1 MSRNRIRSDTVA
13 NSEAL
18 RRFEKS
24 SISSTALSTRR
35 RLHDYAV
42 FALSGLPWRK
52 CIVINLLQSLMT
64 AGAAAAAALICGA
77 VLQHTSLRELFYVK
91 PGGWQLLSCAA
102 VIGIYLLISLWMPH
116 LMLRK
121 NSVLAKN
128 PMEHAVA
135 PKLQRTLPHALT
147 LSNMEQLQGGTIL
160 STPNGLRDRA
170 MISLMY
176 GCGLR
181 VSEVCNLPLQ
191 AIFSNE
197 GFLKI
202 FGKGSKERLVPLG
215 TVAQVHLEAYL
226 VHGRPKLLKR
236 NSGSFVFLSQRGRAI
251 SRKTFW
257 VHLKRYARDIGLSVP
272 VKPHLLRHT
281 FATHLLCNGADLRSI
296 QAMLGHSDIATTQI
310 YTHLDPSQLQ
320 ETYNRCHTRAK

>member
-1 MSRNRIRSDTVA
+1 MNKLSLSEPIEAFLAHLDLECGLSEHTRAAYRYDVLQFVQRTQVSSFETVTEREVNIWQNALLRQKPTSRARKIAS
-13 NSEAL
+13 L
-18 RRFEKS
+18 RRFF
-24 SISSTALSTRR
+24 
-35 RLHDYAV
+35 D
-42 FALSGLPWRK
+42 F
-52 CIVINLLQSLMT
+52 
-64 AGAAAAAALICGA
+64 
-77 VLQHTSLRELFYVK
+77 
-91 PGGWQLLSCAA
+91 
-102 VIGIYLLISLWMPH
+102 
-116 LMLRK
+116 LRK

>member
-1 MSRNRIRSDTVA
+1 MKPFRSSLSETLDSFLAHLDLECGLSEHTRNFYRYDILQFVELTKIRVFKDVTEKDTEAWQNALLDLKPASRARKLVS
-13 NSEAL
+13 L
-18 RRFEKS
+18 RRFFEFLIKKNF
-24 SISSTALSTRR
+24 ISR
-35 RLHDYAV
+35 
-42 FALSGLPWRK
+42 
-52 CIVINLLQSLMT
+52 
-64 AGAAAAAALICGA
+64 
-77 VLQHTSLRELFYVK
+77 
-91 PGGWQLLSCAA
+91 
-102 VIGIYLLISLWMPH
+102 
-116 LMLRK
+116 
-121 NSVLAKN
+121 N
-128 PMEHAVA
+128 PLEHAVV
-135 PKLQRTLPHALT
+135 PKLKRTLPHTLT
-147 LSNMEQLQGGTIL
+147 LNDIQHLQGSTVL

-191 AIFSNE
+191 AIFLNE

-215 TVAQVHLEAYL
+215 SVAQAHLEAWL
-226 VHGRPKLLKR
+226 VHGRPKFAKK
-236 NSGSFVFLSQRGRAI
+236 NSQSFVFLSQRGGAI

-257 VHLKRYARDIGLSVP
+257 VHLKRYARDIGLEMP

-310 YTHLDPSQLQ
+310 YTHLNPSQLQ
-320 ETYNRCHTRAK
+320 ETYNRCHIRAK